1 MEVDALRSL
10 LDAVAAGSVSAAA
23 ALERLRHLP
32 YEAVKDDAG
41 HLFAR
46 IDHHRGLRQAVP
58 EVVYCPGKQPE
69 QVAAIAER
77 IAEATGRLLATR
89 ATDEQFHA
97 VRDRLPGATLHT
109 LARTITLDGDPRP
122 TAGRVSL
129 LTAGTADLPVAEE
142 VRVVADWLGSRVVPL
157 YDVGVAGLH
166 RLLDHAHTLVEAR
179 VVVVVAGMDG
189 VLPSVVGGLTP
200 RPVVAVPTST
210 GYGANFQGVAPLL
223 TMLNACP
230 PGIGV
235 VNIDNGFGAAC
246 LAHRINLLAEERD

>member
-1 MEVDALRSL
+1 MEADALRAL
-10 LDAVAAGSVSAAA
+10 LDAVAAGTVSAAS

-32 YEAVKDDAG
+32 YESVEDAEG

-46 IDHHRGLRQAVP
+46 IDHHRVLRQAVP

-77 IAEATGRLLATR
+77 IVEATGRLLATR
-89 ATDEQFHA
+89 ANEEQFQA
-97 VRDRLPGATLHT
+97 VHGRLPDVTLNT
-109 LARTITLDGDPRP
+109 LARTITLDGEARP
-122 TAGRVSL
+122 TAGRISL

-142 VRVVADWLGSRVVPL
+142 VRVVAEWLGSRVAPL

-166 RLLDHAHTLVEAR
+166 RLLDHAHTLIEAR

-246 LAHRINLLAEERD
+246 LAHRINLIAGELD